1 MYDLDVND
9 YTEVELIKAIGSLQ
23 TIETINE
30 VGLRDDIDVFKSNIV
45 KKTSPGNDRNGLISF
60 ADNAYGRLLNYIQ
73 KRPPVQLPPT
83 NYNIIQSQ
91 NQLSGGVHA
100 VTTEKVIP
108 TVNVT
113 DYKYATGVL
122 NPIEK
127 RTFTKV
133 ITIDSTFRKNYDTTS
148 SNRFNWTLNQP
159 ENNVVSMKLV
169 SLELPVMWY
178 GISEKNNNNTFTI
191 KLFNML
197 KYGDKTHVLT
207 IPSGNYN
214 NLEMAITINNLFINT
229 REGLEYLYFEID
241 PITTKSSI
249 RLINP
254 EYDDPVYSELDKPI
268 YDSTYAY
275 YSPNFFYEVTF
286 FDAIT
291 LSKSVLPQELQIR
304 KTLGWYLG
312 FRKPKYTSN
321 NHTVIENTVSQHQ
334 EVLLY
339 KGVVT
344 SETSFGSGHHHYIF
358 VAVNDYNRN
367 CLTET
372 ISAQTGDIF
381 VGNNILGRLS
391 CGTTPTEVL
400 VSTPADRIFRQ
411 RDYLGPVSLSRFTV
425 ELLNKYGDLI
435 DLNNN
440 DFSLSLELTVV
451 Y

>member
-1 MYDLDVND
+1 
-9 YTEVELIKAIGSLQ
+9 
-23 TIETINE
+23 
-30 VGLRDDIDVFKSNIV
+30 
-45 KKTSPGNDRNGLISF
+45 
-60 ADNAYGRLLNYIQ
+60 
-73 KRPPVQLPPT
+73 
-83 NYNIIQSQ
+83 
-91 NQLSGGVHA
+91 
-100 VTTEKVIP
+100 
-108 TVNVT
+108 
-113 DYKYATGVL
+113 
-122 NPIEK
+122 
-127 RTFTKV
+127 
-133 ITIDSTFRKNYDTTS
+133 
-148 SNRFNWTLNQP
+148 
-159 ENNVVSMKLV
+159 
-169 SLELPVMWY
+169 
-178 GISEKNNNNTFTI
+178 
-191 KLFNML
+191 ML

-321 NHTVIENTVSQHQ
+321 NQTVIENTVSQHQ

-339 KGVVT
+339 KGVVM
-344 SETSFGSGHHHYIF
+344 SETSFGSGHQHYIF

-391 CGTTPTEVL
+391 CSTTPTEVL